1 MSAMW
6 CNILCVRSRL
16 EPTLSSGHET
26 LQAAFNSLQLFR
38 LFYEQPSVSVTT
50 RTTGNKPS
58 NKHVTTTELLL
69 SRLSFLPLN
78 MNRSSVASGSM
89 VALQLTCS
97 GPNSRGL
104 YRRACL
110 GCQIVL
116 CPPSFAAESHAMGTV
131 MQSHRDPY
139 PQVVL
144 DSVTDMCGPNGATS
158 RPLSIAAKALSYVL
172 TRYQSQ
178 SSSSMAYLDTCL
190 PALLDILLHCVQCT
204 IVCGRSGVISW
215 PLLIA
220 AKALSCVFSF
230 AHALLDTSSWHW
242 LFVCGPICGLLG
254 HFPSI
259 ALRPDLS
266 APAQTASV
274 HNHRA

>member
-16 EPTLSSGHET
+16 KPTLALDMKPCKQPSTHYNSSGFST
-26 LQAAFNSLQLFR
+26 SSS
-38 LFYEQPSVSVTT
+38 SVSVTT

-58 NKHVTTTELLL
+58 NKHVTTPELLL
-69 SRLSFLPLN
+69 SRLSFSRS
-78 MNRSSVASGSM
+78 MSRSSMASGSM
-89 VALQLTCS
+89 VALHLTCS
-97 GPNSRGL
+97 GPNWRGL

-110 GCQIVL
+110 GPTLL
-116 CPPSFAAESHAMGTV
+116 CCRITRHRDRYAESPGSLPTCLQA
-131 MQSHRDPY
+131 
-139 PQVVL
+139 VL
-144 DSVTDMCGPNGATS
+144 DSVTDMCGPNGANS
-158 RPLSIAAKALSYVL
+158 WPLSIAAKALSYVL

-178 SSSSMAYLDTCL
+178 SSSSMASLDTCL
-190 PALLDILLHCVQCT
+190 PALLGILLYSFQCT

-242 LFVCGPICGLLG
+242 LFVCGPFCGLLE
-254 HFPSI
+254 HFPSL